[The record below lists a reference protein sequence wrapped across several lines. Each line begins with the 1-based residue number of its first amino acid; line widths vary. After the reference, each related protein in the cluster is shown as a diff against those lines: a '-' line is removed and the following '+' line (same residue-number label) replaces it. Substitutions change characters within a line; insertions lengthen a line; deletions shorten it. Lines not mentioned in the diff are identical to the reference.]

1 MTLTAL
7 EEQWIDEVFDDGT
20 GYLDNS
26 EVNMEPQVERGVI
39 SSLIKK
45 GIIETQDSRGDFEE
59 ADLIACQEYA
69 NLFE

>member
-1 MTLTAL
+1 MSLTEM
-7 EEQWIDEVFDDGT
+7 EEQWIDEVFYDGT

-26 EVNMEPQVERGVI
+26 EVSMEPQVERGVI

-45 GIIETQDSRGDFEE
+45 GVIEVENNRGDFEE
-59 ADLIACQEYA
+59 ADLVTCPEYA

>member
-1 MTLTAL
+1 MATITFTDL

-26 EVNMEPQVERGVI
+26 EVSMDPKVERGVI

-45 GIIETQDSRGDFEE
+45 GVIEAEDDGQS
-59 ADLIACQEYA
+59 ICH
-69 NLFE
+69 